1 MARDVI
7 EAIIPHNRE
16 ELQEM
21 VRLSI
26 VTALWTAFSVQVV
39 VLLA

>member
-1 MARDVI
+1 MARNVI
-7 EAIIPHNRE
+7 DAIIPHNRE

-26 VTALWTAFSVQVV
+26 VTALWSAFFVQVV
-39 VLLA
+39 VLLS